1 MCFDVDEGAEYYFTP
16 KKYDNYRPNALHENA
31 FSPPMTLSQ
40 TPRPLYRWK
49 PETVLFLHI

>member
-1 MCFDVDEGAEYYFTP
+1 MCFDVAEGAEYYFTP
-16 KKYDNYRPNALHENA
+16 KKYDNYRPNAIHENA

-49 PETVLFLHI
+49 PDTDLFLHI